1 MAEIAERASQVDKA
15 SLSFNSLFNSP
26 HDTPCET
33 LLALPHNV
41 GRWKKLGKRLAV
53 SEKSRTFVRSK

>member
-1 MAEIAERASQVDKA
+1 MAEMAERASQVDKNN
-15 SLSFNSLFNSP
+15 SFISLFNSP

-41 GRWKKLGKRLAV
+41 GRWKKHGKRLAV